1 MKIQSKT
8 KELIVSFSDEMYL
21 IKQVKD
27 TNIRESTGF
36 AFQQDLYLWP
46 EEAWYLVNRQLA
58 EGLEVD
64 CRLDIAGFY
73 SHMRRDGLFLTRF
86 SNFHHLKEHLL
97 TQNKPPEDLQ
107 TIKRVKQCDQEESK
121 QAEERIQ

>member
-1 MKIQSKT
+1 MKLDELEIVFNYEKMKIQSKT

-46 EEAWYLVNRQLA
+46 EEAWYLVNR
-58 EGLEVD
+58 
-64 CRLDIAGFY
+64 
-73 SHMRRDGLFLTRF
+73 
-86 SNFHHLKEHLL
+86 
-97 TQNKPPEDLQ
+97 
-107 TIKRVKQCDQEESK
+107 
-121 QAEERIQ
+121 